1 MTITFGMEPQQEA
14 LLAETAK
21 VRGIS
26 TESLVREAVDKMLFD
41 AARLTAKTD
50 HRTVLEIFEDGMND
64 IPLEEYEKLP
74 IDGAS
79 EHDHYLYGSPKRN
92 G

>member
-1 MTITFGMEPQQEA
+1 
-14 LLAETAK
+14 
-21 VRGIS
+21 
-26 TESLVREAVDKMLFD
+26 VREAVDKMLFD
-41 AARLTAKTD
+41 AARLTTAKTD
-50 HRTVLEIFEDGMND
+50 QRTVLEIFEEGIND